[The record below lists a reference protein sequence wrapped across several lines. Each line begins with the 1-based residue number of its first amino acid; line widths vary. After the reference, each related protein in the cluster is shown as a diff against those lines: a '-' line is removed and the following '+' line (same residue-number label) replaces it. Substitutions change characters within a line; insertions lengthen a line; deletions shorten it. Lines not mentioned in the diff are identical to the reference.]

1 MFIYIK
7 KDIKQFYSLK
17 AIYNKVIISSFRN
30 ALNPLIV
37 HLLLNCSGMG
47 IRYLAR
53 MLAIWVVGFW
63 DHSPK
68 EQCFTFNFVTA
79 ISIASDGSPY
89 NVFSTIQFEIFM
101 WLSLVGSDIITA
113 ISCMPTPS
121 FRIIPYR
128 KKRKFWSG
136 IEMNRSSERP
146 SN

>member
-7 KDIKQFYSLK
+7 KDIKQFYRLK

-30 ALNPLIV
+30 ALNPSIV
-37 HLLLNCSGMG
+37 HLLLNCSGVG

-68 EQCFTFNFVTA
+68 EQCFTFNCVTA

-89 NVFSTIQFEIFM
+89 NVF
-101 WLSLVGSDIITA
+101 
-113 ISCMPTPS
+113 S

-146 SN
+146 SSWCSLRVPFASLRFAHRLTLLYLR